1 MARPKR
7 YYRMAMP
14 PPVRGLTR
22 LTGILLLAA
31 MMAACA
37 GKAGVSSPT
46 TEAPTPRRSVSVPA
60 DGVTL
65 AAFGFANGP
74 VGEFS
79 LPRSTVLAAKVDQ
92 ANNVAVVLSSPAP
105 SEVADYLRRSL
116 PVAGFDLRYDQS
128 GTMTFDGYGWA
139 GSFTS
144 TDKPA
149 GTGASSAVLLRPQ

>member
-1 MARPKR
+1 
-7 YYRMAMP
+7 MAMP
-14 PPVRGLTR
+14 PPVRRLTR
-22 LTGILLLAA
+22 LTGILLVAAMLAA
-31 MMAACA
+31 CG
-37 GKAGVSSPT
+37 GKAGVSPPT

-65 AAFGFANGP
+65 AAFGFTNGP

-79 LPRSTVLAAKVDQ
+79 LPRSAVLAAKVDQ
-92 ANNVAVVLSSPAP
+92 ANNVAVVLSSPSP

-144 TDKPA
+144 TDNPA

>member
-1 MARPKR
+1 
-7 YYRMAMP
+7 MAMH

-22 LTGILLLAA
+22 LAGILLVAA
-31 MMAACA
+31 MLAACA
-37 GKAGVSSPT
+37 GRAGVSSPT
-46 TEAPTPRRSVSVPA
+46 TEAPTPRSSVSVPA

-65 AAFGFANGP
+65 AAFGFTNGP
-74 VGEFS
+74 VREFS

-92 ANNVAVVLSSPAP
+92 ANNVAVVLSSPSP

-116 PVAGFDLRYDQS
+116 PVAGFQLRHDES

-139 GSFTS
+139 GSFTG
-144 TDKPA
+144 TDNPG